1 MKNNL
6 KYSLVHFSNDVD
18 PSLREWDGHIMG
30 ERCDKSINVLYRR
43 CAFRVRVYGASS

>member
-1 MKNNL
+1 MKD
-6 KYSLVHFSNDVD
+6 KEEYSLVHFSDDVN

-43 CAFRVRVYGASS
+43 CTFRVCVYGA